1 MRRNG
6 WSLERLRHE
15 SSYWRSCT
23 IVTAGELGL
32 FAWIGK
38 RQKDA
43 VALAA
48 HFGGTAAGWEIF
60 CNALCAVG
68 LLRKRG
74 GKYANT
80 VFSSRCL
87 NGSRA
92 SFLLPE
98 YDAWK
103 TWGGLASA
111 LRSGKR
117 PKTNNPF
124 FSDQSQARRLLKAL
138 DADAQKIAPH
148 LVRKLPLNRVKTL
161 LDIGGGL
168 GAFSIAFCR
177 RFPNLQATLV
187 EHPRTVFLA
196 RRAVVRAGLSKRVR
210 VLGANF
216 VTQDLPRGFDAVF
229 VSNILH
235 SQSID
240 QNRSLLFKLRNCLN
254 PEGYLILRDVFMS
267 RDRTAP
273 EWATFFS
280 LSLLLHTPEGRCYTL
295 EEILDWLRQS
305 GFSRIKGPFP
315 SSRLAFDPDSILI
328 ARQSESALTIQH
340 RT

>member
-1 MRRNG
+1 MRRND
-6 WSLERLRHE
+6 WSLERLRRE

-23 IVTAGELGL
+23 IITAGQLGL
-32 FAWIGK
+32 CAWIGK

-43 VALAA
+43 SELAA
-48 HFGGTAAGWEIF
+48 HFGGTAACWEIF
-60 CNALCAVG
+60 CNALCAMG
-68 LLRKRG
+68 LLRKRA
-74 GKYANT
+74 GKFANT
-80 VFSSRCL
+80 SFSLRYL
-87 NGSRA
+87 NASGA

-124 FSDQSQARRLLKAL
+124 FSDQNKARRLLEAL
-138 DADAQKIAPH
+138 DVDGQKIARH
-148 LVRKLPLNRVKTL
+148 LVQKLPLNRSKTL

-187 EHPRTVFLA
+187 EHPRTVSFA
-196 RRAVVRAGLSKRVR
+196 RHNVARAGLSKRIR
-210 VLGANF
+210 VAGVNF
-216 VTQDLPRGFDAVF
+216 ASHDLPRGFDAVF

-235 SQSID
+235 SQSIN
-240 QNRSLLFKLRNCLN
+240 QNRSLLLKLRDCLK

-267 RDRTAP
+267 RDRIAP
-273 EWATFFS
+273 EWATLFS
-280 LSLLLHTPEGRCYTL
+280 LSLLLHTPEGRCYAL
-295 EEILDWLRQS
+295 EEILNWLRRS

-315 SSRLAFDPDSILI
+315 SSRLAFDPNSILI
-328 ARQSESALTIQH
+328 ARTV
-340 RT
+340 